1 MQIKNLTQMK
11 LDFKQSTMKQLF
23 IQELLSS
30 WITTKAT
37 SNAAHHEGDWEDVT
51 GYSNP
56 VAWKTQIRA
65 QAGKWCQKF
74 IEQGLGRQQRCNI
87 KKLITPEQ
95 NKEKNKPK
103 KSTFPSGVAF
113 HAGVSG
119 GSKEERKSFTNAKGP
134 RDRFMP
140 LPCIFCDSAENRS
153 GKCSTAIERRKE
165 IFKRKGLCLKCS
177 KKGLK
182 ESEPEPKSETA
193 QVGKIWTNRLVFIY
207 KPFRCPKQLT
217 KMLEYQFGR
226 NSFPSTKHSNCL
238 TSYVTFRGKP

>member
-1 MQIKNLTQMK
+1 M
-11 LDFKQSTMKQLF
+11 
-23 IQELLSS
+23 
-30 WITTKAT
+30 
-37 SNAAHHEGDWEDVT
+37 
-51 GYSNP
+51 
-56 VAWKTQIRA
+56 
-65 QAGKWCQKF
+65 
-74 IEQGLGRQQRCNI
+74 
-87 KKLITPEQ
+87 
-95 NKEKNKPK
+95 
-103 KSTFPSGVAF
+103 AF

-193 QVGKIWTNRLVFIY
+193 
-207 KPFRCPKQLT
+207 
-217 KMLEYQFGR
+217 
-226 NSFPSTKHSNCL
+226 
-238 TSYVTFRGKP
+238 